1 MVHVVLAAGNGL
13 NSSAFAGFDLSALR
27 ALREV
32 RSGRRGRALQAVHVR
47 RTAAPSL
54 AGAARGRRGIPQ
66 RGRAAAAHSKGPSFS
81 RPHINSCGRA
91 ANRTPGPDCGGADAG
106 TSDRGGVRGR
116 CRGHAASLRG
126 GRAARVAPRGPRPPR
141 RGGRGEHDGRGG
153 GGRAGP
159 AAAGGDSPPAPGPPP
174 AAPALHFP
182 FPALIGAQRWF
193 GRSRTLTPAL
203 LQALRTAPA
212 GALCLHAA
220 RAFVDDYFAAH
231 VPRFAAAA
239 EYVNGIRAAQA
250 ERALLSVRR
259 DYASFTRVSAVM
271 FDDFEH

>member
-1 MVHVVLAAGNGL
+1 M
-13 NSSAFAGFDLSALR
+13 
-27 ALREV
+27 
-32 RSGRRGRALQAVHVR
+32 
-47 RTAAPSL
+47 
-54 AGAARGRRGIPQ
+54 RGRR
-66 RGRAAAAHSKGPSFS
+66 
-81 RPHINSCGRA
+81 
-91 ANRTPGPDCGGADAG
+91 
-106 TSDRGGVRGR
+106 
-116 CRGHAASLRG
+116 RGHAASLRG
-126 GRAARVAPRGPRPPR
+126 GRAAGVTPRGPRPPR